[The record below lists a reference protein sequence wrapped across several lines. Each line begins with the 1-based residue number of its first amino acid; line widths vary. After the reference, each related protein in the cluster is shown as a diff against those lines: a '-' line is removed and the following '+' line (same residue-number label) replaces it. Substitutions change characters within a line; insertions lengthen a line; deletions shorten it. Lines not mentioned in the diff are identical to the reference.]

1 MSNSRNRGHSW
12 QKNLCTSQTK
22 ETIQPKLNCLFSFV
36 LYHCLMY
43 LVPEETKATKQ
54 WSWHSNNQPKPI
66 EPKCRSSS
74 VVKQT
79 KPPTNLFIIFCFQR
93 AGDKHNNQSL
103 ILLSAPTA
111 RPSRYFLTNPA
122 SRRVGEGTS
131 RPRSRVAQAL
141 NSNKWNFF
149 DKAVKIEI
157 LSSKHWVFLNN
168 RMIYINE
175 TRSVSGFYHPH

>member
-1 MSNSRNRGHSW
+1 MLGVPPAFVLSQDQTLKLKCPTENRGHSW

-74 VVKQT
+74 VVKRT
-79 KPPTNLFIIFCFQR
+79 KPPTNLFIIFNFQR
-93 AGDKHNNQSL
+93 AEDKHNNQSL
-103 ILLSAPTA
+103 ILLSVLTA
-111 RPSRYFLTNPA
+111 RPSRYSVTNSA
-122 SRRVGEGTS
+122 SRRVSEGTS
-131 RPRSRVAQAL
+131 RPHPRVAQAQ
-141 NSNKWNFF
+141 NTTKYNFF
-149 DKAVKIEI
+149 QF
-157 LSSKHWVFLNN
+157 WF
-168 RMIYINE
+168 
-175 TRSVSGFYHPH
+175 